1 MNLPYFL
8 QLHPLINN
16 LVMKFSMIFLSI
28 ILLLS
33 CNKPENKVIL
43 KNVSNTEIDSL
54 FFYDN
59 SKWKALKFVAISTGE
74 IKKQNFTLCDK
85 SITEG
90 NYIIELFTKKGCIKK
105 GFGYYL
111 NGGTPFDSIM
121 VTINKKLQINT
132 KEYSSY

>member
-59 SKWKALKFVAISTGE
+59 SK
-74 IKKQNFTLCDK
+74 
-85 SITEG
+85 
-90 NYIIELFTKKGCIKK
+90 
-105 GFGYYL
+105 
-111 NGGTPFDSIM
+111 
-121 VTINKKLQINT
+121 
-132 KEYSSY
+132 